1 MMEICG
7 RNFALC
13 FFRGA
18 EFHTYKIFVKPHDG
32 ILNLVVFTE
41 SNIGISMKLNN
52 NLINLI

>member
-32 ILNLVVFTE
+32 ILNLVVFIE
-41 SNIGISMKLNN
+41 SNIGLNN